1 MIKLSAST
9 SFLSAVGLL
18 LLHAFICVQ
27 GALPPRYEDNMWCPS
42 SSYCD
47 RPVNPD
53 ITAGP
58 QSVFHEC
65 YNPITN
71 TIIDV
76 WTGSLSETVA
86 PAGWVMDPAPCTTE
100 SATVTAML
108 RGGRTTRSMTPASS
122 RENRSSDTTSSSDR
136 QQRLRALQATDED
149 YYYYVEEDDGDD
161 ADYYYYEEEDAT
173 IEDDDEPDNVDTEVT
188 TNLASSSE
196 SSAESKGDTVT
207 AIVEETI
214 VDTAAEDDE
223 PDNAGTETPTNL
235 ASSAESEGDTV
246 TATVDETIVN
256 TAEDDEPDTADD
268 DNNDDE
274 EEDEDDSVSSSAVQN
289 IDCNGFC
296 EGKSSSHFGCEAD
309 VPDHYALG
317 CHKDGGCYYRENEK
331 DAYPY
336 AGFCTYK
343 VNNHSLTLKTA
354 VNNVEKYLRE
364 KKQATTS
371 PTGSPT
377 TPQPSTVPITD
388 LPTAFRTAT
397 ATVDGADTD
406 DKEDSASDKT
416 GNSTA
421 TELLTEYD
429 VTSGSSSSISLFTAV
444 LALGVSLVYSSI

>member
-1 MIKLSAST
+1 MMIQISAST

-18 LLHAFICVQ
+18 LLHAFVSVQ
-27 GALPPRYEDNMWCPS
+27 GALPSGYEDNMWCPS

-100 SATVTAML
+100 RATVTAML
-108 RGGRTTRSMTPASS
+108 RGGRTTRNMTPASS
-122 RENRSSDTTSSSDR
+122 PENQSSDTTSSSDR
-136 QQRLRALQATDED
+136 QQWLRALQATDED
-149 YYYYVEEDDGDD
+149 YYYYVQEDDEDD
-161 ADYYYYEEEDAT
+161 ANDYYYEEKDAT
-173 IEDDDEPDNVDTEVT
+173 IDDDDELDNADTEAP

-207 AIVEETI
+207 ATVEETI

-223 PDNAGTETPTNL
+223 PDNAGTEAPTNL

-246 TATVDETIVN
+246 TATVDETIVD
-256 TAEDDEPDTADD
+256 TVEDDEPDTADD
-268 DNNDDE
+268 DNND
-274 EEDEDDSVSSSAVQN
+274 EEDEDDSVSSLAVQN

-296 EGKSSSHFGCEAD
+296 EGNSTSHFGCEAD
-309 VPDHYALG
+309 VPDHYYALG

-343 VNNHSLTLKTA
+343 STLKAA

-364 KKQATTS
+364 KKPATTS

-377 TPQPSTVPITD
+377 TQQPSTVPTTD
-388 LPTAFRTAT
+388 LPTALRTAT

-406 DKEDSASDKT
+406 DEEDSASDKT

-421 TELLTEYD
+421 TEVLTEYD

-444 LALGVSLVYSSI
+444 LALGVGLVYSSI